1 MLKEKVKNFKI
12 VFKKFWTKKIFK
24 FAFFIHFF
32 YFILGLILTLIFLRE
47 FNDFLVYHNVG
58 RIFLQDIKNLYDPSN
73 YLWPYRYFPLS
84 AILFVPF
91 SLLPFEVAFIMF
103 NVFNLI
109 INFFNCLFIYKII
122 GLISQGEKM
131 IERRIFYLSLYLMA
145 LPHAFNYT
153 MGQTNPLVSLFLL
166 SALYFFLKSNKFKW
180 NLLGGLLVG
189 VSLNIK
195 PITIFIIPFLISFSI
210 TSKNKFNIVEL
221 KRTFSRLMGAFL
233 MILLNVPL
241 FLAIPELLNGF
252 LEINFVGTET
262 LIVNNSFSITKLII
276 NGLSM
281 LNIESS
287 LLLDLQILIFM
298 TILVLIGG
306 TGFII
311 FIIRKLER
319 NSILYG
325 FILGIVIMLLVY
337 FDSWDLHLVILIP
350 LLLISIIYIEGLPNK
365 NNQYSFIQNISKK
378 SFYFFI
384 FIDLPIFGLIY
395 VLKDVF
401 PYNFIPTIILLLI
414 FGSVGKH
421 LLMKET
427 DN

>member
-1 MLKEKVKNFKI
+1 MLKEKARNFKI
-12 VFKKFWTKKIFK
+12 IFNKFWTKKIFK

-32 YFILGLILTLIFLRE
+32 YFIFGLILTLIFFRE

-58 RIFLQDIKNLYDPSN
+58 RIFLEDIKNLYDPSN

-84 AILFVPF
+84 ALLFVPF
-91 SLLPFEVAFIMF
+91 SLMPFELAFIMF
-103 NVFNLI
+103 NVLNLV

-122 GLISQGEKM
+122 GIITQNENVIKK
-131 IERRIFYLSLYLMA
+131 RIFYLSLYLIA

-166 SALYFFLKSNKFKW
+166 SALYFFLKSNEFKW

-189 VSLNIK
+189 LSLNIK
-195 PITIFIIPFLISFSI
+195 PITIFVIPFLITFSI
-210 TSKNKFNIVEL
+210 TSKSKINKKEL
-221 KRTFSRLMGAFL
+221 KHTFSRLLGAFI
-233 MILLNVPL
+233 MILLNAPL
-241 FLAIPELLNGF
+241 LLAIPELLNGF

-276 NGLSM
+276 NSLSM
-281 LNIESS
+281 LNIETN
-287 LLLDLQILIFM
+287 LLLDLQILILII
-298 TILVLIGG
+298 ILVLIGG
-306 TGFII
+306 TGFLI
-311 FIIRKLER
+311 FMIRKKEK

-350 LLLISIIYIEGLPNK
+350 LIIISIIYIEDLPNE
-365 NNQYSFIQNISKK
+365 NNQYTFIQNISKK
-378 SFYFFI
+378 SLYFFI

-395 VLKDVF
+395 ILKEVF
-401 PYNFIPTIILLLI
+401 PYNFIPTIFLLLL
-414 FGSVGKH
+414 FGSVGKF
-421 LLMKET
+421 LLTKET
-427 DN
+427 HL